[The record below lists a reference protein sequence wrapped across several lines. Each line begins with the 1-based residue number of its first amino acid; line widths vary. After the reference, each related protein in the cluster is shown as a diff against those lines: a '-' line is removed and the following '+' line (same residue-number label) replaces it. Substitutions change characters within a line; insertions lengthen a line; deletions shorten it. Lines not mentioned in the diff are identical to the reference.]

1 MMRWTT
7 YLLAA
12 AAAVG
17 IEASTLTPPVLP
29 LMVRNPYLSTWLGH
43 AREDPWEHWPIFW
56 TGQEVGLSVMAAV
69 AKSDTVFPLLGRP
82 QDSLPKSG
90 ESFIVSYPKYL
101 GATFDASTTNL
112 TYHIPPPN
120 SSHDPA
126 EIILS
131 FLSPITPTST
141 LRQSIPASYLTVH
154 ASGNFEIDL
163 YIDLNGLWVSA
174 NRENQIEWQLSQS
187 QGSVDPGKTALKTWS
202 IKRRIEQLL
211 TEDADRGEW
220 GTLYFS
226 GPTELRHEAGASAL
240 LRQRF
245 SRTGTLQNIVDTK
258 FRSIMDEEPV
268 FAFAKSFKLNGTSAA
283 GGKAHDSVLFT
294 LAHVQDPVIQF
305 ASARGITLMRPLWAS
320 YYLNADELLQYHY
333 ADFNK
338 AFALASNYSG
348 QLEIDALKSGSED
361 YKDILALSARQVLG
375 ACSFAGTP
383 DDPIIFFKEISS
395 DGNMNTVDVIYPAFP
410 FFLYTNPKWLAYLM
424 EPLIE
429 HQMSGQYPNDYSMHD
444 LGAHFPNATGHPE
457 GRDEYMPVEEC
468 GNMLIMG
475 LALVNSLKYDTE
487 PASIW
492 SAVGD
497 DTPVESTS
505 GSFPLHVDVDGMDD
519 TFGGPISAKGEKQ
532 ARQWIQKSYKLWKQ
546 WTGYLVREALI
557 PANQL
562 STDDFAGWL
571 ANQTNLALKGIIGI
585 RAMSEISEL
594 VGETKDAK
602 FYRNISEVYIK
613 RWEEEFAISRD
624 GTHAKLAYTWYGS
637 WTTLYNLFA
646 DSLLCFHLPSSSK
659 VEIAKG
665 QKSLREPMTSK
676 TAFVTEKIYK
686 IQSDWYHNVRQ
697 RYGLPLD
704 SRRLAAKS
712 DWEFFAVAVASKQV
726 REEVVQSIAL
736 WVNETSTDLPLT
748 DLYET
753 EGTGGFAIHSFKA
766 RPVVGGHFAF
776 LALERAC
783 GGKAVAGLSF
793 LDDVPAREF
802 DIPTGDGRLDGEL

>member
-1 MMRWTT
+1 MRWTT
-7 YLLAA
+7 YFLAA
-12 AAAVG
+12 CAALTGA
-17 IEASTLTPPVLP
+17 EASTLTPPVIP
-29 LMVRNPYLSTWLGH
+29 LIVRNPYLSTWLGN
-43 AREDPWEHWPIFW
+43 ARNEPWQKWPMFW
-56 TGQEVGLSVMAAV
+56 TGQEVGLSVLAAV
-69 AKSDTVFPLLGRP
+69 PKSDTVFPLLGRP

-90 ESFIVSYPKYL
+90 ESFNVSYPIYL

-112 TYHIPPPN
+112 TYKIPSPDYI
-120 SSHDPA
+120 HDPV
-126 EIILS
+126 EVILS

-141 LRQSIPASYLTVH
+141 LRQAIPASYLTAHV
-154 ASGNFEIDL
+154 SGSFDIDI
-163 YIDLNGLWVSA
+163 YIDMNGLWVSA
-174 NRENQIEWQLSQS
+174 NRGNEIVWELSQGPS
-187 QGSVDPGKTALKTWS
+187 SSTSGKAPLKTWKV
-202 IKRRIEQLL
+202 KRRTEQLL
-211 TEDADRGEW
+211 TEDADRAEW
-220 GTLYFS
+220 GTLHFTAP
-226 GPTELRHEAGASAL
+226 GDVRHEAGTSAL

-245 SRTGTLQNIVDTK
+245 SRTGTLQNVVDGN

-283 GGKAHDSVLFT
+283 GGKSYDSVLFT
-294 LAHVQDPVIQF
+294 IAHIQDPVIQF
-305 ASARGITLMRPLWAS
+305 AAARGMTLMRPLWAS
-320 YYLNADELLQYHY
+320 YYLTSDELLDFHY
-333 ADFNK
+333 YDFDK
-338 AFALASNYSG
+338 AFQLASNYSG
-348 QLEIDALKSGSED
+348 QLEKDALVSGSED

-410 FFLYTNPKWLAYLM
+410 FFLYTNPKWLAWLM

-429 HQMSGQYPNDYSMHD
+429 HQLSGQYPNDYSMHD
-444 LGAHFPNATGHPE
+444 VGASFPNATGHPD

-492 SAVGD
+492 SAAGNEKYI
-497 DTPVESTS
+497 ESAT
-505 GSFPLHVDVDGMDD
+505 GSIPLYMDAEKMDD
-519 TFGGPISAKGEKQ
+519 TFGGPISSKGEKQ
-532 ARQWIQKSYKLWKQ
+532 ARKWVEKSYKLWNQ

-557 PANQL
+557 PSNQL

-594 VGETKDAK
+594 VGKDSDAK
-602 FYRNISEVYIK
+602 YYRNISEVYIK
-613 RWEEEFAISRD
+613 KWQEDFAMSRD
-624 GTHAKLAYTWYGS
+624 GTHAKLAYTWFGS
-637 WTTLYNLFA
+637 WTILYNLFA
-646 DSLLCFHLPSSSK
+646 DSLLCFHLPSSSSLD
-659 VEIAKG
+659 AGSG
-665 QKSLREPMTSK
+665 QKPLGEPRTSK
-676 TAFVTEKIYK
+676 TAFVDEKIYK
-686 IQSDWYHNVRQ
+686 TQSDWYHNVRQ

-704 SRRLAAKS
+704 SRHLYTKS
-712 DWEFFAVAVASKQV
+712 DWEFFAVAVSSKQV
-726 REEVVQSIAL
+726 REEIVDSIAL

-753 EGTGGFAIHSFKA
+753 EGDGGFPGPNFKA

-783 GGKAVAGLSF
+783 GGKAIEALSF
-793 LDDVPAREF
+793 LDDEPAKEF
-802 DIPTGDGRLDGEL
+802 GGGGRDGEL